1 MSRKCP
7 GSLCKTFPGHSLT
20 HTLSVN
26 SVFFLVK
33 EASEVG
39 KFATGPCSGS
49 TMEKAV
55 DASFA
60 IEEAEGQPRRRDHHR
75 HLLKTL
81 SVPVGDA
88 LRLVLLHHRA
98 TLLWF
103 VAMIIN
109 TFTTA
114 IGALADESHIDCSA
128 ITNLTAA
135 SVALA
140 DVGESSSSCSV
151 ESEGGNAATPGSQA
165 VFGLCL
171 LAFVC
176 VGAIVVVS
184 STYLD
189 KWKGVKAWVVAHFT
203 DMMIILAG
211 TVYLAGANLSL
222 VASLS
227 VSTCVSIGDPLAMLT
242 FRDIRNYLIAFA
254 FLVSIIPDAFKK
266 YWNVVTF
273 STTNTAGGTVDRRS
287 NGSISAE
294 NGLNGTQLHNLP
306 TQQQTRRPC
315 KWPKLRYL
323 ILQALFQML
332 SYVVHLD
339 GLYIIIQDEVSE
351 CDDDEEGRSC
361 PIGFVT
367 AGVVSFSV
375 ISFLWVGIS
384 SVLVCKYAHDLDTAK
399 IKQRIRNKALGVSEV
414 YSLRRHVA
422 ELCWTRKH
430 LGLFLLWLVLSMY
443 IPAYL
448 ALNNA
453 WPWIC
458 IARCQLQ
465 RCEASNDGREERCAH
480 YFNTRVILLFLFG
493 LGTLALLLAYWCVV
507 LLKETDREVEEEEE
521 VVADTHNHTV
531 QEGEDPGALNSSQ
544 GQSEKM

>member
-1 MSRKCP
+1 
-7 GSLCKTFPGHSLT
+7 
-20 HTLSVN
+20 
-26 SVFFLVK
+26 
-33 EASEVG
+33 
-39 KFATGPCSGS
+39 
-49 TMEKAV
+49 MEKAMQ
-55 DASFA
+55 AFPM
-60 IEEAEGQPRRRDHHR
+60 EEADGQSRRRNHHR
-75 HLLKTL
+75 HVQKKL
-81 SVPVGDA
+81 SVPFGDA

-114 IGALADESHIDCSA
+114 IGALADESHTDCSA
-128 ITNLTAA
+128 ITNVNLTAA
-135 SVALA
+135 SVPPLA
-140 DVGESSSSCSV
+140 DVGELSSSCSV
-151 ESEGGNAATPGSQA
+151 ESEGSNAATPGSQA

-176 VGAIVVVS
+176 VGVIVVVS

-189 KWKGVKAWVVAHFT
+189 KWKGVKAWVVVHFA

-227 VSTCVSIGDPLAMLT
+227 VSTCVSIGNPLAMLT

-254 FLVSIIPDAFKK
+254 FLISIIPDAFKK

-273 STTNTAGGTVDRRS
+273 SIPNTAGGTVDRRS
-287 NGSISAE
+287 NDSLPAE
-294 NGLNGTQLHNLP
+294 NVLIGTQMHSLP
-306 TQQQTRRPC
+306 TQQQTRPC

-339 GLYIIIQDEVSE
+339 ELYIIIQDEVSE
-351 CDDDEEGRSC
+351 CDDDEEGRIC

-367 AGVVSFSV
+367 AGVVSFSL
-375 ISFLWVGIS
+375 ISFLWVGIT

-399 IKQRIRNKALGVSEV
+399 IKQRKQNKAQGVSEV
-414 YSLRRHVA
+414 YSLRRHAA

-430 LGLFLLWLVLSMY
+430 LSLFLLWLVLSMY

-448 ALNNA
+448 ALNNT

-458 IARCQLQ
+458 IAQCQLQ
-465 RCEASNDGREERCAH
+465 RCDASNDGREERCAH
-480 YFNTRVILLFLFG
+480 YFNTRVILLFLLG
-493 LGTLALLLAYWCVV
+493 LGTIALLLAYWCVV
-507 LLKETDREVEEEEE
+507 LLKETDREVVEEEE

-531 QEGEDPGALNSSQ
+531 QRNEDPGALNSSQ
-544 GQSEKM
+544 DQSEENVIDS

>member
-1 MSRKCP
+1 MAALNE
-7 GSLCKTFPGHSLT
+7 SLLQQ
-20 HTLSVN
+20 
-26 SVFFLVK
+26 K

-39 KFATGPCSGS
+39 RLALCPWSRLPTKKAVQAFAT
-49 TMEKAV
+49 
-55 DASFA
+55 
-60 IEEAEGQPRRRDHHR
+60 EEADAQPRTRDHHC
-75 HLLKTL
+75 HMLKKL

-109 TFTTA
+109 IFTTA
-114 IGALADESHIDCSA
+114 IGALADESHIHCSA
-128 ITNLTAA
+128 ITNLTAG

-140 DVGESSSSCSV
+140 DVGKLSSSCSV
-151 ESEGGNAATPGSQA
+151 ESEGTNAATPGSQA

-189 KWKGVKAWVVAHFT
+189 KWKDVKAWVVVHFA

-227 VSTCVSIGDPLAMLT
+227 VSTCVSIGDTLTLLT

-254 FLVSIIPDAFKK
+254 FLISIIPDAFKK

-287 NGSISAE
+287 NGSIPAE
-294 NGLNGTQLHNLP
+294 NVLNGTQMQSLP
-306 TQQQTRRPC
+306 TQQQTRRPS

-339 GLYIIIQDEVSE
+339 ELYIIIQDEVSE
-351 CDDDEEGRSC
+351 CDDDEEGRIC

-367 AGVVSFSV
+367 AGVVSFS
-375 ISFLWVGIS
+375 IILFLWVGIT

-399 IKQRIRNKALGVSEV
+399 IKQRKQNKAQGVSEV
-414 YSLRRHVA
+414 YSLRRHAA

-430 LGLFLLWLVLSMY
+430 LSLFLLWLVLSMY

-465 RCEASNDGREERCAH
+465 RCETSNDGREERCAH
-480 YFNTRVILLFLFG
+480 YFNTRVILLILFG
-493 LGTLALLLAYWCVV
+493 LGTIALLLAYWCVV
-507 LLKETDREVEEEEE
+507 LLKETDREVVVEEE
-521 VVADTHNHTV
+521 VVADTHNHTI
-531 QEGEDPGALNSSQ
+531 QENEDPGALNSSQ
-544 GQSEKM
+544 DQSEKNMLIANSEKSLDICISKA

>member
-1 MSRKCP
+1 MTSDINCIQEF
-7 GSLCKTFPGHSLT
+7 T
-20 HTLSVN
+20 V
-26 SVFFLVK
+26 VQQK

-39 KFATGPCSGS
+39 RFATGAWSRLP
-49 TMEKAV
+49 METAV
-55 DASFA
+55 QAFP
-60 IEEAEGQPRRRDHHR
+60 IEEADGQSRRRDHHR
-75 HLLKTL
+75 HVLKKL

-88 LRLVLLHHRA
+88 LRVVLLHHRA

-109 TFTTA
+109 IFTTA

-128 ITNLTAA
+128 ITNNLTAA
-135 SVALA
+135 T
-140 DVGESSSSCSV
+140 SSSCSV
-151 ESEGGNAATPGSQA
+151 ESEGTNAATPGSQA

-189 KWKGVKAWVVAHFT
+189 KWKGVKAWVVAHFA

-227 VSTCVSIGDPLAMLT
+227 VSTCMSIGDTLTMLT
-242 FRDIRNYLIAFA
+242 FQDIRNYLIAFA
-254 FLVSIIPDAFKK
+254 FLISIIPDAFKK

-287 NGSISAE
+287 NDSIPAE
-294 NGLNGTQLHNLP
+294 NALNRTQMHSLP
-306 TQQQTRRPC
+306 TQQQTRRPS

-339 GLYIIIQDEVSE
+339 ELYIIIQDEVSE
-351 CDDDEEGRSC
+351 CDDDEEGRIC
-361 PIGFVT
+361 PIGLVT
-367 AGVVSFSV
+367 AGIVSFSV

-399 IKQRIRNKALGVSEV
+399 IKQRKQNKALGVSEV
-414 YSLRRHVA
+414 YSLRRHAA
-422 ELCWTRKH
+422 ELCRTRKH
-430 LGLFLLWLVLSMY
+430 LSLFLLWLVLSMY

-448 ALNNA
+448 ALNNT

-465 RCEASNDGREERCAH
+465 ICDASNDGREERCVH
-480 YFNTRVILLFLFG
+480 YFNTRVILLFLLG
-493 LGTLALLLAYWCVV
+493 LGTIALLLAYWCIV
-507 LLKETDREVEEEEE
+507 LLKETDREVVVEEE

-531 QEGEDPGALNSSQ
+531 QRNEDPGTLNSNQ
-544 GQSEKM
+544 DQSEENVIDS